1 MTNLLQSSLGP
12 SVQIDTHFP
21 LRLPKALADPNQ
33 LELALLNLAMNAR
46 DAMPK
51 GGSITIAAKE
61 VTASADPLL
70 KPGHYICVSL
80 TDTGTGMDEQTLEHA
95 LEPFF
100 TTKGVGKGTGLG
112 LPMVHGMAEQSGGKL
127 ALKSKPG
134 QGTTVQIY
142 LPVAALETET
152 KSEPAEATP
161 YRTIRR
167 LRIVSVD
174 DDPLVSFNTSAMLE
188 ELGHT
193 VFVAASGAR
202 ALEILRHEA
211 LIDLLITDQ
220 AMPGMTG
227 SELAAT
233 IHTERPG
240 LPVIIAT
247 GFAELAKDVG
257 AKFATLSKPFQQRDL
272 ADVIS
277 ATMESVVDDSIRS

>member
-1 MTNLLQSSLGP
+1 VT
-12 SVQIDTHFP
+12 VT
-21 LRLPKALADPNQ
+21 ADP
-33 LELALLNLAMNAR
+33 
-46 DAMPK
+46 
-51 GGSITIAAKE
+51 
-61 VTASADPLL
+61 VL
-70 KPGHYICVSL
+70 KPGHYVCVSV
-80 TDTGTGMDEQTLEHA
+80 TDTGTGMDEETLQRA

-127 ALKSKPG
+127 ILKSKPG
-134 QGTTVQIY
+134 QGTTAQLC

-152 KSEPAEATP
+152 KKSEYPESTP
-161 YRTIRR
+161 DHTGQR
-167 LRIVSVD
+167 LRIVNVD

-193 VFVAASGAR
+193 VFAAASGPR
-202 ALEILRHEA
+202 ALEILRHEDS
-211 LIDLLITDQ
+211 IDLLITDQ

-233 IHTERPG
+233 IRTERPD

-247 GFAELAKDVG
+247 GFAELATEVA
-257 AKFATLSKPFQQRDL
+257 AKYPTLSKPFQQRDL

-277 ATMESVVDDSIRS
+277 ATMESAGGGAIRS

>member
-1 MTNLLQSSLGP
+1 
-12 SVQIDTHFP
+12 
-21 LRLPKALADPNQ
+21 
-33 LELALLNLAMNAR
+33 
-46 DAMPK
+46 
-51 GGSITIAAKE
+51 
-61 VTASADPLL
+61 
-70 KPGHYICVSL
+70 
-80 TDTGTGMDEQTLEHA
+80 MDEQTLEHA

-127 ALKSKPG
+127 ILKSKPG

-142 LPVAALETET
+142 LPVAALETEI
-152 KSEPAEATP
+152 KSEPSEATP
-161 YRTIRR
+161 FRTIRR
-167 LRIVSVD
+167 LRIVCVD

-193 VFVAASGAR
+193 VFVAASGPR
-202 ALEILRHEA
+202 ALEILRHEP

-227 SELAAT
+227 SELGAT
-233 IHTERPG
+233 IRTERPG

-247 GFAELAKDVG
+247 GFAELAKDAG
-257 AKFATLSKPFQQRDL
+257 AKFPTLSKPFQQRDL

-277 ATMESVVDDSIRS
+277 ATMESVVGDSIRS